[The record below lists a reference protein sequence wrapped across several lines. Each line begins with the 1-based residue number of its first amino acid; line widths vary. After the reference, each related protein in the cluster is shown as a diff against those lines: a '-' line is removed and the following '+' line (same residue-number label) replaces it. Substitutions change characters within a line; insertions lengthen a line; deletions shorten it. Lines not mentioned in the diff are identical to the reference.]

1 MPIIIA
7 IVGFVLLLF
16 FAPQFTLGLLGQT
29 LFDSSFWIFML
40 VLAVL
45 WGIIALIVKMCKG
58 IANWFKSPEEIEK
71 EKLTK
76 KQKQKANKDT
86 RRNKLKNEYGQHSA
100 QQVRKYLQQIMQP
113 DEKFW
118 TYWSCFKEDGKWKG
132 ELTRGDFA
140 ALAPAIPLEEP
151 PEPVQKANKVAETK
165 PINDKEW
172 RVLQVECAQ
181 HNASK
186 VLKYLHSLQ
195 EPDDKYYAYQSC
207 FQDGKWAGILKESDF
222 QLTPALPKAEKEKT
236 AADKKQEDKRYEDYY
251 ADQPNKNATDVNTTF
266 RPGGKVR
273 IHGGH
278 WDGREGVVR
287 GLHFGKVIVALKD
300 AGQTHEE
307 SIPQANC
314 QLITI
319 PSGTKAIE

>member
-16 FAPQFTLGLLGQT
+16 FAPQFTLGLLGKT
-29 LFDSSFWIFML
+29 LFDSSFWIFIL
-40 VLAVL
+40 IFVVLYGVFH
-45 WGIIALIVKMCKG
+45 G
-58 IANWFKSPEEIEK
+58 IASLFKNPEK
-71 EKLTK
+71 EKK
-76 KQKQKANKDT
+76 KKAAEIKAKQTANNRKRRLLQTELGRHTARMVQKHLDSIKK
-86 RRNKLKNEYGQHSA
+86 
-100 QQVRKYLQQIMQP
+100 P

-118 TYWSCFKEDGKWKG
+118 TYWSCFKDDGKWKG

-140 ALAPAIPLEEP
+140 ALSTAIPLEEP
-151 PEPVQKANKVAETK
+151 PAPAQKANKVAETK
-165 PINDKEW
+165 PINDKER

-186 VLKYLHSLQ
+186 VLKHLHSLHA
-195 EPDDKYYAYQSC
+195 PDDKYYAYQSC

-222 QLTPALPKAEKEKT
+222 QLTPPALPKAEKEKT
-236 AADKKQEDKRYEDYY
+236 DTDKKQEDKCYEDYY

-266 RPGGKVR
+266 RPGRKVR

-287 GLHFGKVIVALKD
+287 GLHFDRVVVALKD
-300 AGQTHEE
+300 AGQIHEE

-319 PSGTKAIE
+319 PNGTKTIE